1 LLVTRHLSLATTML
15 IINQTSTNPY
25 FNIASEEYLLKNFS
39 EDIFI
44 LYSNSPSIIVGKHQ
58 NTMAEI
64 NHSFVSKKQISV
76 IRRLSGGGT
85 VYHDLGNVNYTFITN
100 GSEGNLVDFKKHT
113 QPIIDV
119 LKSLGVD
126 ARIGGK
132 NDIRVGDK
140 KISGNAEHIYK
151 NRVLHHGTLL
161 FDANLDELNESIKV
175 NLEAYTDKAVKS
187 IRSQVANIS
196 EYLNNNIS
204 IGDFKEKLIA
214 HIKTLFPNTIDYQFT
229 PSNID
234 SINELIATKFSTWE
248 WNFGY
253 SPTYILNRQ
262 LSIKNESWDIGINV
276 EKGIIVKVIIKG
288 NSSISK
294 SIEELEKLMVG
305 CIHEKKEISQRL
317 GNIDLK
323 QYIPE
328 ITKESF
334 IENLF

>member
-1 LLVTRHLSLATTML
+1 ML
-15 IINQTSTNPY
+15 IINQPVTDPY

-39 EDIFI
+39 ENIFL
-44 LYSNSPSIIVGKHQ
+44 LYTNSPSIIVGKHQ

-64 NHSFVSKKQISV
+64 NHEFVAKKRIPV

-85 VYHDLGNVNYTFITN
+85 VYHDFGNINYTFITN

-113 QPIIDV
+113 QPIVDV
-119 LKSLGVD
+119 LKSLGID

-132 NDIRVGDK
+132 NDIRVGDR

-161 FDANLDELNESIKV
+161 FNSNLDELNESIKV
-175 NLEAYTDKAVKS
+175 NLDAYTDKAVKS
-187 IRSQVANIS
+187 IRSHVANIA
-196 EYLNNNIS
+196 EYLNKDIS
-204 IGDFKEKLIA
+204 IEQFKAMLIL
-214 HIKTLFPNTIDYQFT
+214 HIKTLFPNAFDYQFT

-253 SPTYILNRQ
+253 SPSYVLNRQ
-262 LSIKNESWDIGINV
+262 LSIKNEFWNIEINV
-276 EKGIIVKVIIKG
+276 ERGIIIKVAIKG

-294 SIEELEKLMVG
+294 SIEELEKLIVG
-305 CIHEKKEISQRL
+305 CIHEKKEMSQRL

-334 IENLF
+334 IENLL